1 MPTDKHLVNQG
12 AYPHEFMVIETGT
25 AEVSH
30 DGKHLAD
37 LGPGDFFGEMALLLN
52 VPRTATVAAT
62 SEVTLVVM
70 HERNFRAMEEEIP
83 AIAERVNAI
92 MEERRAKSAEQGIET
107 PEAKG
112 SARRGR
118 GPCAR
123 AWRQGSS
130 VRTLTSRQTA
140 SIVCQ
145 NPDGWLGRR
154 RPLTEAPTP

>member
-1 MPTDKHLVNQG
+1 MKAERLRKIPLFEGLSDHQYERLERWTDEIDVPTDKHLVNQG

-30 DGKHLAD
+30 DGEHLAD
-37 LGPGDFFGEMALLLN
+37 LGPGDFFGEMALLLD

-92 MEERRAKSAEQGIET
+92 MEERRAKSADQGIDT
-107 PEAKG
+107 GK
-112 SARRGR
+112 
-118 GPCAR
+118 
-123 AWRQGSS
+123 
-130 VRTLTSRQTA
+130 
-140 SIVCQ
+140 
-145 NPDGWLGRR
+145 
-154 RPLTEAPTP
+154 